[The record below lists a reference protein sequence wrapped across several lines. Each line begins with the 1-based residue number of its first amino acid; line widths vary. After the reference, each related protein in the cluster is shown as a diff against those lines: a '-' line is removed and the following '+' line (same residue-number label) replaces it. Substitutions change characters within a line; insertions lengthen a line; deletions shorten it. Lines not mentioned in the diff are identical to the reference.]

1 MVAGAGETPLTPD
14 ECRSVLE
21 SKILNG
27 DWPPGRKLPSERTL
41 AEQFGVSRPVIR
53 EVLKTLQ
60 AQMLVDVH
68 PGRGSFVRQLEPGSG
83 QASMEQML
91 RRGTITTRDLI
102 SARKMLE
109 SEAASLAAVHR
120 TDEQLDGLRA
130 TLAAFE
136 EAEST
141 HEAVEL
147 DVAFHQG
154 IVEASGNAVI
164 LIMFGSIKPLV
175 QAMVL
180 RSLTDRRSRRSGAP
194 IHHDIL
200 RAIAS
205 QNANAARKAITSHIT
220 LAEEYYGSDLDIP
233 LADVLNRRAVANREH
248 AALLRDV
255 SASIKHL

>member
-1 MVAGAGETPLTPD
+1 MAKAGTSTPLTPD
-14 ECRSVLE
+14 ECRWVLE
-21 SKILNG
+21 SKILG
-27 DWPPGRKLPSERTL
+27 GEWPPGRKLPSERSL

-60 AQMLVDVH
+60 AQMLVDVQ

-83 QASMEQML
+83 RGSMEQML
-91 RRGTITTRDLI
+91 RMGSITTRDLI
-102 SARKMLE
+102 SARKVLE
-109 SEAASLAAVHR
+109 SEAAALAAVNR
-120 TDEQLDGLRA
+120 TDEQLESLGA
-130 TLAAFE
+130 TLDAFE
-136 EAEST
+136 GAGST
-141 HEAVEL
+141 HEAVGL

-194 IHHDIL
+194 IHHEIL
-200 RAIAS
+200 RAIANK
-205 QNANAARKAITSHIT
+205 NANAARKAVSSHIT
-220 LAEEYYGSDLDIP
+220 LAEEYYGRDLDIP
-233 LADVLNRRAVANREH
+233 LADVLNQRAVANREH

-255 SASIKHL
+255 SESIKSL